1 MMNMESHTIHKADK
15 TEELF
20 YFCFNRNAPIID
32 ALSSHYP
39 RPYLDLM
46 DTYVAHR
53 CINIHHIFLT
63 STQCFQTGIDICS
76 ANAFLR
82 IIADHIAIL
91 YLIYDNQDSEEIQ
104 LRHYLSIADGI
115 NTQVKVL
122 QDLIQ
127 KDTINSFKKCEA
139 TKIIENESKNLEI
152 CINTIKALAI
162 YNSCKETID
171 CLLKKYNWKYKK
183 LSDYNRKKENE
194 CTYKMYELYR
204 DKLMIK
210 NDYISYLS
218 NHIHGLAG
226 SVTTYINEES
236 ILMVKTIVT
245 FLIVKYSNFLR
256 TYFKIK
262 PSELEMDFYTKLTAE
277 ITV

>member
-1 MMNMESHTIHKADK
+1 MNMESHTLIHKAAK

-20 YFCFNRNAPIID
+20 YFYFNRNVSIID
-32 ALSSHYP
+32 SLSSHYP
-39 RPYLDLM
+39 RPYLDRI

-63 STQCFQTGIDICS
+63 STQCFQTGVDICS

-139 TKIIENESKNLEI
+139 IKTIKNESRNLEI
-152 CINTIKALAI
+152 SINTIKALAI
-162 YNSCKETID
+162 YSSHKETID

-183 LSDYNRKKENE
+183 LSDYNCKKEQE
-194 CTYKMYELYR
+194 CTYKNYELYR
-204 DKLMIK
+204 DILMIK
-210 NDYISYLS
+210 NDYIAYLS
-218 NHIHGLAG
+218 NFIHGLAG
-226 SVTTYINEES
+226 SVTTYINEER
-236 ILMVKTIVT
+236 ILMIKTIVT
-245 FLIVKYSNFLR
+245 FLIVK
-256 TYFKIK
+256 
-262 PSELEMDFYTKLTAE
+262 
-277 ITV
+277 

>member
-1 MMNMESHTIHKADK
+1 MESHTIINADK
-15 TEELF
+15 TEEL
-20 YFCFNRNAPIID
+20 YHFCLNRNVPIID
-32 ALSSHYP
+32 SLSCRYP
-39 RPYLDLM
+39 KPYLDLM

-53 CINIHHIFLT
+53 CINLHHIFLT
-63 STQCFQTGIDICS
+63 VTYCFQTSIDICS

-82 IIADHIAIL
+82 IIADHLAIL

-139 TKIIENESKNLEI
+139 VKTIENESRNLEI
-152 CINTIKALAI
+152 SINTIKALAI
-162 YNSCKETID
+162 YNSHKETIN

-236 ILMVKTIVT
+236 ILMIKTIVT
-245 FLIVKYSNFLR
+245 FLIVKYSNFLW

-277 ITV
+277 IIV